1 MTAVLANSGLPSF
14 WRHSPKQWFTHVDAV
29 FRIGQ
34 VQSDVSRVNFVLAA
48 LDEDGIRSVADL
60 LGEDVAYDTLR
71 ARLIY
76 TYTMSL
82 AKRIQSIID
91 PGDLGDRTPSQL
103 LRDMRHICPD
113 DMGNASLGYF
123 WLQKLPKSL
132 RPVIAGLSG
141 SLNDI
146 AERADRVMEASL
158 SAKLADDEASQCSL
172 GAVFPPLDVLDALG
186 PRTTDECEVGTEVSQ
201 CAQERRQFEILPVT
215 AAVTAK
221 AK

>member
-1 MTAVLANSGLPSF
+1 MLSLPTSKTDTTAPSAPTDTPTAIDTTGNNSTTEMEAILANSGLPSF
-14 WRHSPKQWFTHVDAV
+14 WRHSPKQWFTHVDVV

-91 PGDLGDRTPSQL
+91 PGDRTPSQL
-103 LRDMRHICPD
+103 LRDMRHRCGQMPGRHGRRFAGVFLAAEAAQIGAP
-113 DMGNASLGYF
+113 GHSR
-123 WLQKLPKSL
+123 PL
-132 RPVIAGLSG
+132 RL
-141 SLNDI
+141 
-146 AERADRVMEASL
+146 
-158 SAKLADDEASQCSL
+158 
-172 GAVFPPLDVLDALG
+172 
-186 PRTTDECEVGTEVSQ
+186 T
-201 CAQERRQFEILPVT
+201 
-215 AAVTAK
+215 
-221 AK
+221 